1 MKEALKKT
9 WVVIVLALALG
20 ATSGVYFMTVKSQE
34 ELADCKNTTASLEAN
49 VTQFCSGTK
58 LMRARVTTVRCNAVE
73 EICVCGDP
81 NVLNAGP
88 QR

>member
-9 WVVIVLALALG
+9 WVIIVLALVLGGVCGAYFVTAKGQEALDNCKQT
-20 ATSGVYFMTVKSQE
+20 TSALESQ
-34 ELADCKNTTASLEAN
+34 

-58 LMRARVTTVRCNAVE
+58 LMRARVTTVHCNAVE

-81 NVLNAGP
+81 KELNGTMS
-88 QR
+88 R